1 MLVGGAPSCPS
12 PAPRGRLGHGTAHRP
27 CLDVGASC
35 PAEGGAGRRM
45 RVVEEGYCADW
56 GR

>member
-1 MLVGGAPSCPS
+1 MVVGGAPSCPS

-35 PAEGGAGRRM
+35 PAEGGTGRRM
-45 RVVEEGYCADW
+45 RVVEEGYGAN
-56 GR
+56 